1 LSPLIKN
8 IIRFAV
14 ILAVQ
19 IFLIN
24 NVALARVS
32 HFGGITFF
40 APFFFLLFII
50 SLPAGLNKSLTLII
64 CFITGYIMD
73 MFSNTGGLYASAS
86 LIVGLLRPVLIG
98 RFFQNTTKD
107 LNRTTPSIYKLGLRD
122 FLTYTLIICLVF
134 CAYWHIL
141 EVWSL
146 RKLPHT
152 FLKIL
157 VSTITTMLVI
167 FIGQIFFVEKKKR
180 R

>member
-1 LSPLIKN
+1 MSPLVKN
-8 IIRFAV
+8 IIRFAL
-14 ILAVQ
+14 IMAVQ

-32 HFGGITFF
+32 HFGGITLF

-50 SLPAGLNKSLTLII
+50 SLPAGLNKSATLVL

-86 LIVGLLRPVLIG
+86 LIIGLMRPLMLG

-122 FLTYTLIICLVF
+122 FLIYTFFICFVF

-141 EVWSL
+141 EVWSFK
-146 RKLPHT
+146 KLPHT
-152 FLKIL
+152 FLKII

-167 FIGQIFFVEKKKR
+167 FIAQIFFVEKKKR